1 MDCVPYTGMAPPSPR
16 PPTEGRPPA
25 ELTVLAAFAV
35 AACSAVAVL
44 LVVAFAA
51 RRARRDALARQ
62 AHQAAVALPVR
73 PMETASAEDISR
85 AA

>member
-1 MDCVPYTGMAPPSPR
+1 MDYVPYTGMAPPSPR

-35 AACSAVAVL
+35 AACSAATVL

-62 AHQAAVALPVR
+62 AAVALPVR
-73 PMETASAEDISR
+73 ALETAPAEDISR